1 MGLPFT
7 SVQFSVTLEF
17 FQDLESSLIYVY
29 MPYNG
34 RYHLQAA
41 NAQLGFPWIQSG
53 RISYPLDPSVGSI
66 GIAGVLGSSAG
77 GGAQK
82 LDDQARF
89 FRSEE
94 TSQEYKCMFDFD

>member
-1 MGLPFT
+1 MYN
-7 SVQFSVTLEF
+7 SQYITLEF